1 MSLVDEAVAEF
12 GRSIGM
18 ERLALRDNG
27 SLLLDMQALGRLAIE
42 LIGEQREDVS
52 LSLIRQVQ
60 TPDEKGCERVLE
72 LCHYRAPAPFPVR
85 AGLTSQG
92 QLVFAVRMDTS
103 QFTVPNIH
111 QALQWITSLQ
121 DQSSSFLRAA

>member
-1 MSLVDEAVAEF
+1 MTLIDDAVAEF

-18 ERLALRDNG
+18 ERLALRENG
-27 SLLLDMQALGRLAIE
+27 SLVLDMQALGRLAIE
-42 LIGEQREDVS
+42 LIGERREDVS

-60 TPDEKGCERVLE
+60 TPDDKACERLLE

-85 AGLTSQG
+85 AGLTNQG
-92 QLVFAVRMDTS
+92 QLMFAVRMDVS

-111 QALQWITSLQ
+111 QALQWITGLH
-121 DQSSSFLRAA
+121 DQSSSLLRAA